1 MQLQWSTNMSKKMKN
16 GITPVAK
23 TSSIMPS
30 VFKLIQQ
37 LLTLYNHHQTNRLVC
52 KILIKSI
59 QIQPFLE
66 LSTMALELLISATEM
81 VKAKE
86 EVVSRIT
93 KFHNLKPVIVFNRT
107 IKWALKIQ
115 VRMEEA
121 HRLQEFLKQCSI
133 ITQHKKKEAVALP
146 CFRLRPGLKRGRLL
160 PQPRKWEVALDQVQ
174 VSTKWYKA
182 KLKDLKVL
190 LQLLRH
196 SEIHEEAT
204 NSKISYKTH
213 SQFNR
218 ERLQMV
224 EVFLSAIVQL
234 QTISEGKTSHSS
246 LLLRHVDKEPPE

>member
-1 MQLQWSTNMSKKMKN
+1 MQLQWSTNMSKKMKK
-16 GITPVAK
+16 GITPVAR

-107 IKWALKIQ
+107 IK
-115 VRMEEA
+115 
-121 HRLQEFLKQCSI
+121 
-133 ITQHKKKEAVALP
+133 
-146 CFRLRPGLKRGRLL
+146 
-160 PQPRKWEVALDQVQ
+160 
-174 VSTKWYKA
+174 
-182 KLKDLKVL
+182 
-190 LQLLRH
+190 
-196 SEIHEEAT
+196 
-204 NSKISYKTH
+204 
-213 SQFNR
+213 
-218 ERLQMV
+218 
-224 EVFLSAIVQL
+224 
-234 QTISEGKTSHSS
+234 
-246 LLLRHVDKEPPE
+246 